1 MNYIIRYFKS
11 VALAMF
17 SAVLLWSCSDDKDEP
32 VAVTTLPEAAQTFL
46 SSHYAGVKEQS
57 AVRDKDDHNVEYDV
71 RLANGH
77 EVTFDAEG
85 NWTDVDAP
93 TGQTVPDG
101 LVPEAVALY
110 IATNYPSEGINE
122 ISRSAAGYEVDLT
135 NGVDLVFDSFGNFL
149 RADR

>member
-46 SSHYAGVKEQS
+46 SSHYAGVKVQS

>member
-46 SSHYAGVKEQS
+46 SSHYADVKVQS

-93 TGQTVPDG
+93 AGQTVPDG

-110 IATNYPSEGINE
+110 IVTNYPSEGINE
-122 ISRSAAGYEVDLT
+122 ISRSAAGYDVDLT
-135 NGVDLVFDSFGNFL
+135 NGVDLVFDPFGNFL